1 MGHEL
6 PARSDHCSS
15 AAAFLDINSLCV
27 CPGGRAVVGMWR
39 TLVCLSAFSF
49 GSATQL
55 RPRAAL
61 VRAPRSP
68 TPALTLEGD
77 EPRLPLSGTKLD
89 DFLVLMGRCYA
100 GAGLAHAADFAT
112 GNALPAAAGLP
123 PFALLPPAGQA
134 LGVVWVLVGLL
145 QPLASTRAAQ
155 QAGLIAYGAYEII
168 LTLAAWT
175 ATSDPDGN
183 LMRLGAA
190 AGVQVVVGYCFVELR
205 RQSIEAAATEA
216 GARGRSPPP
225 RMMVGEQSFQQKMEA
240 KFGKDVF
247 KYFVIATG
255 VLCYPLMAYGVA
267 MKAAGRVAGV
277 DM

>member
-1 MGHEL
+1 
-6 PARSDHCSS
+6 
-15 AAAFLDINSLCV
+15 
-27 CPGGRAVVGMWR
+27 MWR
-39 TLVCLSAFSF
+39 ALVCLSAFSL
-49 GSATQL
+49 GSAMQL
-55 RPRAAL
+55 RPRLASAL
-61 VRAPRSP
+61 VHAPRSP

-100 GAGLAHAADFAT
+100 VAGLAHAADFAT

-134 LGVVWVLVGLL
+134 LGVVWVLVGIL
-145 QPLASTRAAQ
+145 QPIASTRAAQ

-190 AGVQVVVGYCFVELR
+190 AGLQVFVGYCFVELR

-216 GARGRSPPP
+216 GARGGRSPPP
-225 RMMVGEQSFQQKMEA
+225 RMMVGRPA
-240 KFGKDVF
+240 PRPGRGGKGGS
-247 KYFVIATG
+247 AERS
-255 VLCYPLMAYGVA
+255 
-267 MKAAGRVAGV
+267 AAWSNALLAVPELGFCASSGRVLGGSGKLSIPGRERPGQLTPQPLPRV
-277 DM
+277 LL

>member
-1 MGHEL
+1 MV
-6 PARSDHCSS
+6 AQ
-15 AAAFLDINSLCV
+15 
-27 CPGGRAVVGMWR
+27 MWR
-39 TLVCLSAFSF
+39 ALVCLSTFNL
-49 GSATQL
+49 GSAMQL
-55 RPRAAL
+55 HPRAAL
-61 VRAPRSP
+61 VHAPRSSA
-68 TPALTLEGD
+68 PALNLKGD
-77 EPRLPLSGTKLD
+77 EPSLPSTKLD

-134 LGVVWVLVGLL
+134 LGVVWVLIGVL
-145 QPLASTRAAQ
+145 QPIASTRAAQ

-190 AGVQVVVGYCFVELR
+190 AGVQAVVGYCFVELR
-205 RQSIEAAATEA
+205 RQSIEAAAPKI

-225 RMMVGEQSFQQKMEA
+225 RMMVGRPAPRPGRGGKGDSAERGAAWSRRPLRRARSSASAPPQGACLAALGSSKPPGGEA
-240 KFGKDVF
+240 RPL
-247 KYFVIATG
+247 TLEPLPR
-255 VLCYPLMAYGVA
+255 VL
-267 MKAAGRVAGV
+267 
-277 DM
+277 

>member
-1 MGHEL
+1 
-6 PARSDHCSS
+6 
-15 AAAFLDINSLCV
+15 
-27 CPGGRAVVGMWR
+27 MWR
-39 TLVCLSAFSF
+39 ALVCLSTFNL
-49 GSATQL
+49 GSAMQL
-55 RPRAAL
+55 HPRAAL
-61 VRAPRSP
+61 VHAPRSSA
-68 TPALTLEGD
+68 PALNLKGD
-77 EPRLPLSGTKLD
+77 EPSLPSTKLD

-134 LGVVWVLVGLL
+134 LGVVWVLIGVL
-145 QPLASTRAAQ
+145 QPIASTRAAQ

-190 AGVQVVVGYCFVELR
+190 AGVQAVVGYCFVELR
-205 RQSIEAAATEA
+205 RQSIEADAPKI

-225 RMMVGEQSFQQKMEA
+225 RMMVGRPAPRPGRGGKGDSAERCVGEEQSFQQKMEA

-267 MKAAGRVAGV
+267 AKAAARAAGV
-277 DM
+277 EM

>member
-1 MGHEL
+1 
-6 PARSDHCSS
+6 
-15 AAAFLDINSLCV
+15 
-27 CPGGRAVVGMWR
+27 MWR
-39 TLVCLSAFSF
+39 ALVCLSAFSF
-49 GSATQL
+49 GSAMQL
-55 RPRAAL
+55 RPRLASAL
-61 VRAPRSP
+61 VHAPRSP

-89 DFLVLMGRCYA
+89 DFLVLMGRCY
-100 GAGLAHAADFAT
+100 GVAGLAHAADFAT

-123 PFALLPPAGQA
+123 PFALLPPVGQA
-134 LGVVWVLVGLL
+134 LGVVWVLVGIL
-145 QPLASTRAAQ
+145 QPIASTRAAQ

-190 AGVQVVVGYCFVELR
+190 AGLQVFVGYCFVELR

-216 GARGRSPPP
+216 GARGGRSPPP
-225 RMMVGEQSFQQKMEA
+225 RMMVGRPAPRPGRGGKGGSAERSVGGQSFQQKMEA

-267 MKAAGRVAGV
+267 MKAAARVAGV
-277 DM
+277 EM